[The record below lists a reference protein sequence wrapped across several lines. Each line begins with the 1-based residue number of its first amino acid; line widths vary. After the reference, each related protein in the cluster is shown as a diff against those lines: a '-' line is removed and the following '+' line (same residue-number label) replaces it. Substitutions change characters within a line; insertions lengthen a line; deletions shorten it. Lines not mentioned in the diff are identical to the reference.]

1 MALYLF
7 NTLTGRK
14 ERFEPIDPPR
24 VKMYVCGVTVYDL
37 THIGHARSLLVFDV
51 LFRYLGFLGYE
62 VTYVRNFTDIDDKII
77 QKAQS
82 EGISYREI
90 AQRYICEFYVD
101 TDPLGLKRPTVE
113 PRATDHIPDMI
124 EAVKKLLD
132 KGYAYVADGDV
143 YFSVEK
149 FPGYGKLSGR
159 SLDEMM
165 AGARVE
171 PDPKKRNPFDFVL
184 WKASKPGEPFWDSP
198 WGKGRPGWHLE
209 CSVMSQKYLGETL
222 DIHGGGQD
230 LIFPHHEN
238 EIAQSE
244 ALSGKPFVR
253 YWVHSGFVQV
263 KGEKMSKSLKNIV
276 TLKEVLNRFH
286 PEAVRLFL
294 LSRHYR
300 SPVEYTEE
308 GLKESQRALERL
320 YDFLLRLQGPFGQD
334 GPMWKRVWEL
344 TEGLVDRFKEA
355 MSDDLNTPRALGLLF
370 ELVKEVNK
378 TKLPI
383 PSGLAWRLSES
394 LSPFKEV
401 LGILKEN
408 AKEFFEVLRL
418 KRLHGKG
425 ISIEEVLMLIKE
437 REEAR
442 RSKDWQKA
450 DEIREKLSSYGIRLM
465 DTPQG
470 TRWEVD
476 GDF

>member
-124 EAVKKLLD
+124 EAVKKLLE

-198 WGKGRPGWHLE
+198 WGKGRPGWHL
-209 CSVMSQKYLGETL
+209 
-222 DIHGGGQD
+222 
-230 LIFPHHEN
+230 
-238 EIAQSE
+238 
-244 ALSGKPFVR
+244 
-253 YWVHSGFVQV
+253 
-263 KGEKMSKSLKNIV
+263 
-276 TLKEVLNRFH
+276 
-286 PEAVRLFL
+286 
-294 LSRHYR
+294 
-300 SPVEYTEE
+300 
-308 GLKESQRALERL
+308 
-320 YDFLLRLQGPFGQD
+320 
-334 GPMWKRVWEL
+334 
-344 TEGLVDRFKEA
+344 
-355 MSDDLNTPRALGLLF
+355 
-370 ELVKEVNK
+370 
-378 TKLPI
+378 
-383 PSGLAWRLSES
+383 
-394 LSPFKEV
+394 
-401 LGILKEN
+401 
-408 AKEFFEVLRL
+408 
-418 KRLHGKG
+418 
-425 ISIEEVLMLIKE
+425 
-437 REEAR
+437 
-442 RSKDWQKA
+442 
-450 DEIREKLSSYGIRLM
+450 
-465 DTPQG
+465 
-470 TRWEVD
+470 
-476 GDF
+476 

>member
-1 MALYLF
+1 MDLYLF
-7 NTLTGRK
+7 NTLTSRK
-14 ERFEPIDPPR
+14 ERFEPLDPPR

-37 THIGHARSLLVFDV
+37 THLGHARSLLAFDV
-51 LFRYLGFLGYE
+51 LFRYLELLGYE

-77 QKAQS
+77 QRAQS
-82 EGISYREI
+82 EGVSYREI
-90 AQRYICEFYVD
+90 AERYIGEFYND
-101 TDPLGLKRPTVE
+101 TDPLGLKRPTFE
-113 PRATDHIPDMI
+113 PKATDHIPEMI
-124 EAVKKLLD
+124 EAVKRLLE
-132 KGYAYVADGDV
+132 KGYAYVVEGDV

-209 CSVMSQKYLGETL
+209 CSVMSQKYLGDTL

-276 TLKEVLNRFH
+276 TLKDVLNRFH

-294 LSRHYR
+294 LSRHYK

-308 GLKESQRALERL
+308 GLKDSQRALERL
-320 YDFLLRLQGPFGQD
+320 YNFLLRLKGPFGQD
-334 GPMWKRVWEL
+334 GPMWKKVWEL
-344 TEGLVDRFKEA
+344 VEGLQYRFKEA
-355 MSDDLNTPRALGLLF
+355 MSDDLNTPRALGSLF
-370 ELVKEVNK
+370 ELVREVNK
-378 TKLPI
+378 RKLDMPLE
-383 PSGLAWRLSES
+383 LASKLSEA
-394 LSPFKEV
+394 LVPFKEV
-401 LGILKEN
+401 LGILREDPR
-408 AKEFFEVLRL
+408 EFFESLWLKRL
-418 KRLHGKG
+418 KRKG
-425 ISIEEVLMLIKE
+425 ISIEEVLRLIEE
-437 REEAR
+437 RQEAR
-442 RSKDWQKA
+442 RLKDWQRA
-450 DEIREKLSSYGIRLM
+450 DQIRDKLSAYGIRLM

-470 TRWEVD
+470 TQWEVN